1 VYVPVSADV
10 VVGFLF
16 SELSGAY
23 SLLLDS
29 IDVSVAGKSSL
40 TLERLLGCRRDWGT
54 KGYCCGIWR
63 TLPATVGGT
72 KLKDPCCCVAWE
84 DVEYA
89 EELSLR
95 VVAMLP

>member
-1 VYVPVSADV
+1 MSNRKVQPWYVHVYVPVSADV

-40 TLERLLGCRRDWGT
+40 TLERLLGCRRD
-54 KGYCCGIWR
+54 
-63 TLPATVGGT
+63 
-72 KLKDPCCCVAWE
+72 
-84 DVEYA
+84 
-89 EELSLR
+89 
-95 VVAMLP
+95 

>member
-40 TLERLLGCRRDWGT
+40 TLERLLGCRRD
-54 KGYCCGIWR
+54 
-63 TLPATVGGT
+63 
-72 KLKDPCCCVAWE
+72 
-84 DVEYA
+84 
-89 EELSLR
+89 
-95 VVAMLP
+95 